1 MSVKGWIEA
10 NNHKGGII
18 RYLYDKVVALDS
30 ASGGDETD
38 IAEIK
43 AAIGKAS
50 GQGAGG
56 ILKDVADIN
65 TAIGDA
71 SEPAEG
77 TILARLAALEAK
89 E

>member
-1 MSVKGWIEA
+1 MSVKGWAEA
-10 NNHKGGII
+10 HRHEGGII
-18 RYLYDKVVALDS
+18 KYLYDKVKALDS

-43 AAIGKAS
+43 A
-50 GQGAGG
+50 
-56 ILKDVADIN
+56 
-65 TAIGDA
+65 AIGDA